1 MKLPRHSQ
9 IWLPGYIED
18 RLSALARRPAKRLWL
33 VFADHYEPL
42 WNGVDQRTGAERVAR
57 WATRW
62 PAIAAKFQDSAGRS
76 PRYTFFYPE
85 EEYRPRLLEPLAHMT
100 SEGIADVEVHLHH
113 DGEGQQNFVDRI
125 CNFTDTL
132 FSRHGLLRK
141 ANGKVTFGF
150 IHGLWALDNSR
161 PDGRFC
167 GLNNELS
174 LLRDLGCYAD
184 FTMPSGASPTQARLI
199 NTIYWAVDD
208 PEKPKSYDT
217 GVPVVPGG
225 TATGDLL
232 MIPGPFGLRWAQRL
246 LPRIE
251 FSELCSYDPATDYRV
266 RRWLDLAPRIGD
278 DIFLKLFTHGT
289 QERHS
294 QYLLEGGLELTL
306 SLITR
311 ECQRTGLDLHFSTAW
326 EMRQAVDAAARGD
339 GRLAH
344 QRDHAPAAELV
355 LTDQRNGSFQLA
367 GRRLL
372 RQIVHRCTSH
382 GRQLPAT
389 GEKFKVNSFIM

>member
-1 MKLPRHSQ
+1 MKLPRYSQ
-9 IWLPGYIED
+9 VWLAGYIRD
-18 RLSALARRPAKRLWL
+18 RLSTLRRQPAKRLWL
-33 VFADHYEPL
+33 LFADHFEPL
-42 WNGVDQRTGAERVAR
+42 WNGVDERTGTERVAR

-62 PAIAAKFQDSAGRS
+62 PAIAAKFQDSTGRP

-85 EEYRPRLLEPLAHMT
+85 EEYRQRLLEPLARMT
-100 SEGIADVEVHLHH
+100 SDGIADVEVHLHH

-125 CNFTDTL
+125 FSFTDTL

-141 ANGKVTFGF
+141 AKGHVTFGF

-167 GLNNELS
+167 GLNNEIS

-208 PEKPKSYDT
+208 PHKPKSYDT
-217 GVPVVPGG
+217 GVPVTRGG
-225 TATGDLL
+225 KAQGDLL
-232 MIPGPFGLRWAQRL
+232 MIPGPFGLRWTQRL

-251 FSELCSYDPATDYRV
+251 YGEICSYDPATEYRV

-294 QYLLEGGLELTL
+294 QYLLEGGLEFIL
-306 SLITR
+306 SGITR
-311 ECQRTGLDLHFSTAW
+311 ECQRMCLDLHFSTAW
-326 EMRQAVDAAARGD
+326 EMRQAVDAAVRGNTPFLHEQVYA
-339 GRLAH
+339 GVG
-344 QRDHAPAAELV
+344 ELV
-355 LTDQRNGSFQLA
+355 M
-367 GRRLL
+367 
-372 RQIVHRCTSH
+372 
-382 GRQLPAT
+382 
-389 GEKFKVNSFIM
+389 K